1 MNQFLLNQ
9 FLSGEVIVKIESNEQ
24 ANCLYE
30 LASESIPG
38 SCDEIEPWSEDDY
51 IVYPLV
57 IIESNSEM
65 PYLNGRRFYDSNKG
79 IIQYDM
85 LQLDEDDGF
94 DRMSSN
100 INLEEVL

>member
-38 SCDEIEPWSEDDY
+38 SCDDVAPWLANDY
-51 IVYPLV
+51 IDYPLV
-57 IIESNSEM
+57 LVESNSKIQ
-65 PYLNGRRFYDSNKG
+65 YLNGRRFYDGSKG
-79 IIQYDM
+79 IIQYGM
-85 LQLDEDDGF
+85 LQLDEDNEF